1 MYHKFH
7 PVPCAMRVSAASP
20 NIQILG
26 HFGHTEETVCPLA
39 GHTCPWFSHTLL
51 LPSLGPVLWTV
62 FTPGRPLLRAHVGF
76 VLWELVHISVRD
88 SQGRARAQGAGRVTP
103 QLPFLRATGRHLAF
117 LSRFCSLG
125 LGGASWLLP
134 LQSGPQLLN
143 LSI

>member
-1 MYHKFH
+1 MGGAPAPARVLLRAHADT
-7 PVPCAMRVSAASP
+7 PAERPRQVGWGSRTCACPAACARRHA
-20 NIQILG
+20 LG
-26 HFGHTEETVCPLA
+26 EAQA
-39 GHTCPWFSHTLL
+39 G
-51 LPSLGPVLWTV
+51 GAV
-62 FTPGRPLLRAHVGF
+62 TPGRPLLRAHVGF